1 MSTLDNMFM
10 NNSKILVL
18 SISLLVISQ
27 IPSYVYGD
35 GLTQENLPPAS
46 VGNREAS
53 LFIKIS
59 PPILTKDTIGDK
71 FLELRLF
78 DAKTGDTIQHT
89 SFFVT
94 VDKDGKLLMRDLFH
108 THSGDLKIK
117 IQSEDMNVNDVIVY
131 GDEEPFQG
139 GWTATNDQITVKAP
153 ILLDAGLYHF
163 NIEIFG
169 IDNDRNIFIQ
179 SDAPK
184 FDSWLSVGDIFNQ
197 VVSTGG
203 KSYDLTVTSYYDKI
217 NNFNYD
223 ETKKSVSF
231 SMPFNWDTSRLAKQ
245 NIFVHEEIHFPTS
258 FKEFSQA
265 GTYKATVNGFPVTG
279 RMLIADP
286 YSMDNTLILHF
297 LLSKESIFDIAKT
310 IKPGIKTME
319 FSLSPDTSLMTE
331 KNSFDVKFDSGA
343 FARVQYDSKLISGEK
358 IPFEIT
364 FFDKNSKLLK
374 WVTYG
379 YRIEDSSGAKIYE
392 SKNTDPNRPGILL
405 TEGIDKP
412 EFNFKSVGKYKMT
425 LAIFSHGLD
434 NLQTFAG
441 IASTSFDIGSGSNQ
455 TPSPN
460 PDGSG
465 SNQIPSWIKN
475 NAGWWSDGKIDDKSF
490 VQGIQYLIKE
500 KIMKIPQTS
509 QGSSSG
515 SNQIPSW
522 IKNNAGWWS
531 DGKID
536 DNSFVQGIQ
545 YLIKEGIMKIEQ

>member
-1 MSTLDNMFM
+1 M
-10 NNSKILVL
+10 NYSKILIF
-18 SISLLVISQ
+18 SISIMILLQ
-27 IPSYVYGD
+27 IPSIVYGD
-35 GLTQENLPPAS
+35 GLTMENLPPAS
-46 VGNREAS
+46 VGDRDAS

-59 PPILTKDTIGDK
+59 PPILTKDTAGDK

-78 DAKTGDTIQHT
+78 DAKTGETIQHT

-94 VDKDGKLLMRDLFH
+94 VDKEGKLLMRDLFH
-108 THSGDLKIK
+108 THSGTLTIK
-117 IQSEDMNVNDVIVY
+117 IQSEDLDVNDIIVY

-139 GWTATNDQITVKAP
+139 GWTSTNDKITVKAP

-163 NIEIFG
+163 EIEIFG
-169 IDNDRNIFIQ
+169 IDNDRIIFEP
-179 SDAPK
+179 SKAPR

-203 KSYDLTVTSYYDKI
+203 KSYDLSVTSYYDKI
-217 NNFNYD
+217 NNFNYA

-231 SMPFNWDTSRLAKQ
+231 SMPFNWDTSRLEKQ
-245 NIFVHEEIHFPTS
+245 NVFVHEEIHFPTS

-265 GTYKATVNGFPVTG
+265 GTYKASVNGFPVTG

-297 LLSKESIFDIAKT
+297 LLSKENILDIAKT
-310 IKPGIKTME
+310 IKPGTKTME
-319 FSLSPDTSLMTE
+319 FSLSPDTGMMTD
-331 KNSFDVKFDSGA
+331 KNSFDIKFDSGA

-364 FFDKNSKLLK
+364 FFDKNNKLLK
-374 WVTYG
+374 WTTYG
-379 YRIEDSSGAKIYE
+379 YRIEDSSGTKIYE
-392 SKNTDPNRPGILL
+392 SKNTNPNTPGILL

-412 EFNFKSVGKYKMT
+412 EFNFKSTGKYKMT

-434 NLQTFAG
+434 NLQTFSG

-460 PDGSG
+460 TDGSG
-465 SNQIPSWIKN
+465 TGANKIPSWIKN
-475 NAGWWSDGKIDDKSF
+475 NAGWWADGS
-490 VQGIQYLIKE
+490 
-500 KIMKIPQTS
+500 
-509 QGSSSG
+509 
-515 SNQIPSW
+515 
-522 IKNNAGWWS
+522 
-531 DGKID
+531 ID

>member
-1 MSTLDNMFM
+1 MSKLDTIM
-10 NNSKILVL
+10 NNSTVL
-18 SISLLVISQ
+18 IFSISLLIISQ

-35 GLTQENLPPAS
+35 GFTQENLPPAS
-46 VGNREAS
+46 VGDRDAS

-59 PPILTKDTIGDK
+59 PPILTKDTVGDK

-78 DAKTGDTIQHT
+78 DAKTGETIQHT

-94 VDKDGKLLMRDLFH
+94 VDKDGKLLMRNLFH
-108 THSGDLKIK
+108 THSGNLTIK
-117 IQSEDMNVNDVIVY
+117 IQSEDLDVNDVVVY
-131 GDEEPFQG
+131 GDQEPYLD
-139 GWTATNDQITVKAP
+139 GWTSINDKITVKAP

-163 NIEIFG
+163 EIEIFG
-169 IDNDRNIFIQ
+169 IDYDKNIFAQ
-179 SDAPK
+179 SDAPR

-223 ETKKSVSF
+223 ESKKSVSF
-231 SMPFNWDTSRLAKQ
+231 SMPFNWDASRLETQ

-265 GTYKATVNGFPVTG
+265 GTYKAAVNGFPVTG

-297 LLSKESIFDIAKT
+297 LLSKENILDIAK
-310 IKPGIKTME
+310 INKPGTKTME
-319 FSLSPDTSLMTE
+319 FSLSPDTGLITE
-331 KNSFDVKFDSGA
+331 KNSFDMKFDSGA

-364 FFDKNSKLLK
+364 FFDKDGKLLK

-392 SKNTDPNRPGILL
+392 SKNTDPNRPGILV

-434 NLQTFAG
+434 NLQTFSG
-441 IASTSFDIGSGSNQ
+441 ISSTSFDIGS
-455 TPSPN
+455 
-460 PDGSG
+460 GSG

-475 NAGWWSDGKIDDKSF
+475 NAGWWSDGS
-490 VQGIQYLIKE
+490 
-500 KIMKIPQTS
+500 
-509 QGSSSG
+509 
-515 SNQIPSW
+515 
-522 IKNNAGWWS
+522 
-531 DGKID
+531 ID

-545 YLIKEGIMKIEQ
+545 YLIKEGIMKIPQTAQDSGSGSNQIPSWIKNNAGWWSDGQIDDSSFVQGIQYLIKEGIMRIEQ